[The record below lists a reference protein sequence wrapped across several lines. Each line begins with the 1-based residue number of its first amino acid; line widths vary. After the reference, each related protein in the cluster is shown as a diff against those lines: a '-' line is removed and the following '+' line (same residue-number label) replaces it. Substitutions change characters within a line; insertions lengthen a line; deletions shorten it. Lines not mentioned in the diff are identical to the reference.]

1 MADKFMYIIKVNM
14 CPFVVTLIRLYF
26 DTKLPM
32 NIGDSAG
39 SIQPFLISLL
49 RYVYSNT

>member
-1 MADKFMYIIKVNM
+1 MADKLMYIIKVNM
-14 CPFVVTLIRLYF
+14 CPFVVTLIRYF

-39 SIQPFLISLL
+39 SVQPFLISLL